1 MLSSL
6 PFMRRLALPLHVLPR
21 AVRKFSKKS
30 LLNNRKREKTP
41 SSLTN
46 LPENIRT
53 PAVRFFLAVSHFFGN
68 FGKKYA
74 INYGTFFMA
83 ISKNTPLKKKPL

>member
-53 PAVRFFLAVSHFFGN
+53 PAVRFFWRFHTFLAIL
-68 FGKKYA
+68 A
-74 INYGTFFMA
+74 
-83 ISKNTPLKKKPL
+83 KNMP